1 MLMERPKKVLRSS
14 AITVLLLAGALL
26 SSMLIQE
33 ILAADAAVPSLFILA
48 VFLVALF
55 TDGYIYGIIASL
67 VSVWADTFHNKK
79 LLKQALTHSSYANEK
94 KLGKLGCNERLEFL
108 GDAVLE
114 LVSSDV
120 LYARFP
126 KIPEGELTKKRA
138 SLVCEPSLAYCAR
151 QFDLPKYLLLGRGE
165 DMTGGRMR
173 DSIVS
178 DATEALLGAIYLDGG
193 FEKARDFVLRFILN
207 DIEHKQ
213 LFYDSKTILQEMVQE
228 KGRQALEYVLTGESG
243 PDHNKQFSV
252 EARINGEVLG
262 NGSGH
267 TKKAAEQAAAYQ
279 AIRRLR
285 Q

>member
-1 MLMERPKKVLRSS
+1 MERLEQ
-14 AITVLLLAGALL
+14 I
-26 SSMLIQE
+26 I
-33 ILAADAAVPSLFILA
+33 
-48 VFLVALF
+48 
-55 TDGYIYGIIASL
+55 GY
-67 VSVWADTFHNKK
+67 TFRNKK

-285 Q
+285 QWQVKDVFKKHRGTWIQILCPEDQF

>member
-1 MLMERPKKVLRSS
+1 MERLEQ
-14 AITVLLLAGALL
+14 I
-26 SSMLIQE
+26 I
-33 ILAADAAVPSLFILA
+33 
-48 VFLVALF
+48 
-55 TDGYIYGIIASL
+55 GY
-67 VSVWADTFHNKK
+67 TFRNKK

-120 LYARFP
+120 LYAKFP
-126 KIPEGELTKKRA
+126 QIPEGELTKKRA

-193 FEKARDFVLRFILN
+193 FEKAREFVLKFILN
-207 DIEHKQ
+207 DMEHKQ
-213 LFYDSKTILQEMVQE
+213 LFYDSKTILQELVQE
-228 KGRQALEYVLTGESG
+228 KGRQTVEYVLTGETG

-252 EARINGEVLG
+252 DVLINGIPA
-262 NGSGH
+262 GSGTGH
-267 TKKAAEQAAAYQ
+267 TKKAAEQAGAYQ
-279 AIRRLR
+279 AIRGYR

>member
-1 MLMERPKKVLRSS
+1 MEQLEQK
-14 AITVLLLAGALL
+14 I
-26 SSMLIQE
+26 
-33 ILAADAAVPSLFILA
+33 
-48 VFLVALF
+48 
-55 TDGYIYGIIASL
+55 GYR
-67 VSVWADTFHNKK
+67 FRNKK
-79 LLKQALTHSSYANEK
+79 LLRQALTHSSYANEK

-114 LVSSDV
+114 LISSDV

-126 KIPEGELTKKRA
+126 RLPEGELTKKRA

-151 QFDLPKYLLLGRGE
+151 QFGLPEYLLLGKGE

-193 FEKARDFVLRFILN
+193 FADAKEFVLKFILN
-207 DIEHKQ
+207 DMEHKQ

-228 KGRQALEYVLTGESG
+228 DGKHPVEYILTGEAG
-243 PDHNKQFSV
+243 PDHNKKFEV
-252 EARINGEVLG
+252 EVRINGVPAG
-262 NGSGH
+262 CGAGH

-279 AIRRLR
+279 AIRKIKD
-285 Q
+285 

>member
-1 MLMERPKKVLRSS
+1 MERLEQ
-14 AITVLLLAGALL
+14 I
-26 SSMLIQE
+26 I
-33 ILAADAAVPSLFILA
+33 
-48 VFLVALF
+48 
-55 TDGYIYGIIASL
+55 GY
-67 VSVWADTFHNKK
+67 TFRNKK
-79 LLKQALTHSSYANEK
+79 LLRQALTHSSYANEK

-120 LYARFP
+120 LYAKFP
-126 KIPEGELTKKRA
+126 QIPEGELTKKRA

-193 FEKARDFVLRFILN
+193 FEKAREFVLKFILN
-207 DIEHKQ
+207 DMEHKQ
-213 LFYDSKTILQEMVQE
+213 LFYDSKTILQELVQE
-228 KGRQALEYVLTGESG
+228 KGRQTVEYVLTKETG

-252 EARINGEVLG
+252 DVLINGTPA
-262 NGSGH
+262 GSGTGH

-279 AIRRLR
+279 AIRGY
-285 Q
+285 QQ

>member
-1 MLMERPKKVLRSS
+1 MEQLEQK
-14 AITVLLLAGALL
+14 I
-26 SSMLIQE
+26 
-33 ILAADAAVPSLFILA
+33 
-48 VFLVALF
+48 
-55 TDGYIYGIIASL
+55 GYR
-67 VSVWADTFHNKK
+67 FRNKK
-79 LLKQALTHSSYANEK
+79 LLRQALTHSSYANEK

-114 LVSSDV
+114 LISSDV

-126 KIPEGELTKKRA
+126 RLPEGELTKKRA

-151 QFDLPKYLLLGRGE
+151 QFELPEYLLLGKGE

-193 FEKARDFVLRFILN
+193 FADAKEFVLKFILN
-207 DIEHKQ
+207 DMEHKQ

-228 KGRQALEYVLTGESG
+228 DGKHPVEYILTGEAG
-243 PDHNKQFSV
+243 PDHNKKFEV
-252 EARINGEVLG
+252 EVRINGVPAG
-262 NGSGH
+262 CGAGH

-279 AIRRLR
+279 AIRKIKD
-285 Q
+285 

>member
-1 MLMERPKKVLRSS
+1 MERLEQ
-14 AITVLLLAGALL
+14 I
-26 SSMLIQE
+26 I
-33 ILAADAAVPSLFILA
+33 
-48 VFLVALF
+48 
-55 TDGYIYGIIASL
+55 GY
-67 VSVWADTFHNKK
+67 TFRNKK

-120 LYARFP
+120 LYAKFP
-126 KIPEGELTKKRA
+126 QIPEGELTKKRA

-193 FEKARDFVLRFILN
+193 FEKAREFVLKFILN
-207 DIEHKQ
+207 DMEHKQ
-213 LFYDSKTILQEMVQE
+213 LFYDSKTILHELVQE
-228 KGRQALEYVLTGESG
+228 KGRQTVEYVLTKETG

-252 EARINGEVLG
+252 DVLINGTPA
-262 NGSGH
+262 GSGTGH

-279 AIRRLR
+279 AIRGY
-285 Q
+285 QQ